1 MMAINISI
9 KYKKIQQIQLFIFV
23 LKKKKK
29 NEFFLHNVLPHM
41 YSIILVL
48 NFKYQLHVQHVV
60 RVHTNTTQVV
70 HF

>member
-1 MMAINISI
+1 MNSFYIM
-9 KYKKIQQIQLFIFV
+9 YY
-23 LKKKKK
+23 
-29 NEFFLHNVLPHM
+29 HM